1 LHSNE
6 IITKKTNRKPVKKLY
21 IILDDIEK
29 ILVNE
34 LVDARMVFLPAEKER
49 IVYRFFGLRKT
60 VIPAKPDRWL
70 HIIDYDRLDLYDNH
84 FYWKTLNAIKSDTD
98 YCLDEVTMKVYKKA
112 SIQLQMKKGNWVT
125 YGYYDS
131 NEEAHKVVQ
140 DLVALSKK
148 TFV

>member
-1 LHSNE
+1 MKNTHVILND
-6 IITKKTNRKPVKKLY
+6 IKKIV
-21 IILDDIEK
+21 
-29 ILVNE
+29 VNE
-34 LVDARMVFLPAEKER
+34 LVDARLVFLPAEKER

-70 HIIDYDRLDLYDNH
+70 HINDYDRLDIYDNH

-112 SIQLQMKKGNWVT
+112 SVNLQMKDRDWIT
-125 YGYYDS
+125 YGYYNT
-131 NEEAHKVVQ
+131 NEEA
-140 DLVALSKK
+140 DRVAKEIAKKSPK

>member
-1 LHSNE
+1 MKNIYVVLND
-6 IITKKTNRKPVKKLY
+6 IKKIV
-21 IILDDIEK
+21 
-29 ILVNE
+29 VNE

-70 HIIDYDRLDLYDNH
+70 HINYYDALKLYDNDG
-84 FYWKTLNAIKSDTD
+84 FWKTLNAIKSDTD

-112 SIQLQMKKGNWVT
+112 SVKLQMKDRDWIT
-125 YGYYDS
+125 YGYYNT
-131 NEEAHKVVQ
+131 NEEA
-140 DLVALSKK
+140 DRVAKEIAEKSPE

>member
-1 LHSNE
+1 MKNTHVILND
-6 IITKKTNRKPVKKLY
+6 IKKIV
-21 IILDDIEK
+21 
-29 ILVNE
+29 VNE
-34 LVDARMVFLPAEKER
+34 LVDARLVFLPAEKER

-70 HIIDYDRLDLYDNH
+70 HINDYDRLDLYDNH

-112 SIQLQMKKGNWVT
+112 SVKLQMKDRDWIT
-125 YGYYDS
+125 YGYYNT
-131 NEEAHKVVQ
+131 NEEA
-140 DLVALSKK
+140 DRVAKEIAKKSPK